1 MADWLSLTSMDAPAV
16 VKAKAFKEWLNHHLT
31 AMNITNTLPGMIKKD
46 DIRLMVRR
54 AQQEVSPFYPV
65 PIYLHEQ
72 ILTHLYET
80 LGGF

>member
-1 MADWLSLTSMDAPAV
+1 
-16 VKAKAFKEWLNHHLT
+16 
-31 AMNITNTLPGMIKKD
+31 MIKKE
-46 DIRLMVRR
+46 DIPLMVKR